1 MSLPTRRRRWFT
13 VCALTA
19 SAALVAIPPSA
30 ASGRGGVSPFGVR
43 TLGQLA
49 KEREQSVG
57 KTVSP
62 AYPHLQADD
71 DDGNEADEIAE
82 GADQYAEARTSPG
95 VVAPGAN
102 SAAWRALRNLPSADG
117 RGPSIP
123 HRPSETDH
131 PRYR

>member
-1 MSLPTRRRRWFT
+1 MSVPTRRRRWFT

-49 KEREQSVG
+49 KERVQSVG
-57 KTVSP
+57 ARS
-62 AYPHLQADD
+62 PHLKADD

-95 VVAPGAN
+95 VVQPGAYG
-102 SAAWRALRNLPSADG
+102 AAWRGLRNLPSTDG
-117 RGPSIP
+117 RW
-123 HRPSETDH
+123 RNNTDL
-131 PRYR
+131 PYNSDDQRYRD